1 MKPTEK
7 YIWVRTPRVIQDSWD
22 YETNYFDVTNYSI
35 LAVNEP
41 DTGVIEYEL
50 VESAPSRGVTRI
62 VKSFDLSEVQALYDL
77 LVKKDT

>member
-7 YIWVRTPRVIQDSWD
+7 PIWVRTPRIVQDSWSV
-22 YETNYFDVTNYSI
+22 EKAINIPSYSI
-35 LAVNEP
+35 LAVHEP